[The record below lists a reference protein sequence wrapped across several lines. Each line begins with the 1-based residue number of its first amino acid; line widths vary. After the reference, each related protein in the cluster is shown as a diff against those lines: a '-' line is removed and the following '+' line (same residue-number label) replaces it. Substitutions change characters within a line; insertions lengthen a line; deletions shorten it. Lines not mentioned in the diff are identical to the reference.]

1 MSNRFCYCLG
11 VVLTFIGG
19 MNNFIF
25 LNISQTFVIVFAYDI
40 KETVFREYTM
50 TFLFVNNKLTRAL
63 AFALKM

>member
-50 TFLFVNNKLTRAL
+50 TFLFVNN
-63 AFALKM
+63 